1 MDRSI
6 TQLLEFA
13 KPMAV
18 EIKQTPIE
26 PLIQHSLKLVSHDL
40 DKKKIHV
47 QTDLRTQRE
56 TIHTD
61 PERICQVLLNLY
73 MNALNAMDINGT
85 LEIGVTDV
93 DDDLEIRVADDG
105 CGIPAKDIEKIFDPY
120 FTSRAKGTGLG
131 LSIVHRIVENLN
143 GEIRVES
150 RPSKGTVF
158 YITLP
163 DDKAA
168 VAVPGTE

>member
-18 EIKQTPIE
+18 QIKQTRIV
-26 PLIQHSLKLVSHDL
+26 PLIRHSLKLVSHDL
-40 DKKKIHV
+40 GKKKIQV
-47 QTDLRTQRE
+47 KTDIRTKRE
-56 TIHTD
+56 SIYTD

-73 MNALNAMDINGT
+73 MNALNAMDSKGI
-85 LEIGVTDV
+85 LEVGVADV
-93 DDDLEIRVADDG
+93 ADNLEIRVADNG
-105 CGIPAKDIEKIFDPY
+105 CGIPAKDLEKIFDPY
-120 FTSRAKGTGLG
+120 FTTRAKGTGLG
-131 LSIVHRIVENLN
+131 LSIAHRIVENLN
-143 GEIRVES
+143 GDIRVES

-163 DDKAA
+163 DNETIK
-168 VAVPGTE
+168 